1 MRNLSIKPCM
11 DIGHSFRASMN
22 CLRAFSWASVRGRP
36 RRGAD
41 AKRYRARRAGD
52 RPTARNQDRRAD
64 ADRSEERRV
73 GNACVSPGRFRWW
86 PYNYN
91 KKLETLNTKQ
101 L

>member
-1 MRNLSIKPCM
+1 M

-64 ADRSEERRV
+64 ADTAAVGSFGRPWCAQAEIGRASCRV
-73 GNACVSPGRFRWW
+73 RAGKYVSVSVVAVVL
-86 PYNYN
+86 N
-91 KKLETLNTKQ
+91 KKK
-101 L
+101 